1 MQRPRIAA
9 AGMVITQT
17 TTMGSGSPGRFS
29 VRAFTRPRNHHRRA
43 GMDTVT
49 VTIWLM
55 MGWRYEANEI
65 PNMGRGECLELYFA
79 TSHKLSHQIRRRVP
93 F

>member
-1 MQRPRIAA
+1 
-9 AGMVITQT
+9 
-17 TTMGSGSPGRFS
+17 
-29 VRAFTRPRNHHRRA
+29 
-43 GMDTVT
+43 MDTVT

-65 PNMGRGECLELYFA
+65 PNIGRGECLELYFA